1 MQRHT
6 APLDQRLS
14 AYSTTSDSRVRGF
27 GLQQQFQ
34 TLCTLANL
42 RTPAKVWLIE
52 CHLGNIK
59 AGISLLEGALVCLV
73 PFFQK
78 ETTGETSRT
87 CGVSLKKKPWLR
99 APRKTTEGP
108 VLLFPAKKHRRIGR
122 DPTSAKLQMAPGNFL
137 GNTWEAREAR
147 MLLSCFSGGKTR
159 ACCFICA
166 FNCWGGTNC

>member
-73 PFFQK
+73 PFFPKGNHRGNQQNLWGLPQK
-78 ETTGETSRT
+78 KSLG
-87 CGVSLKKKPWLR
+87 CGRQGKPQR
-99 APRKTTEGP
+99 GRSSC
-108 VLLFPAKKHRRIGR
+108 FPQKNHPRIGR

-147 MLLSCFSGGKTR
+147 MLSSCFSGGKKR
-159 ACCFICA
+159 ARCVICA
-166 FNCWGGTNC
+166 FNF